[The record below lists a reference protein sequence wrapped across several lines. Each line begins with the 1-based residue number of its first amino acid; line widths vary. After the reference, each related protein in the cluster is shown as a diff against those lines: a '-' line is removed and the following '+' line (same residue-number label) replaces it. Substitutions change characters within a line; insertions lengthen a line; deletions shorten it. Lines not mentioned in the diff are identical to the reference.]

1 MKGLTSFQ
9 STPVGIQLVFDRRP
23 RAVMAVNDSLIMIRR
38 STTHIFRN
46 TDQLLGAFFQ
56 PIMFLVL
63 FAAVFAGAISKALP
77 PGTNYLDFL
86 MPGIIVQ
93 TLAFGST
100 TTAVAICNDL
110 QKGIVDR
117 FRSLP
122 MSSVAVLNGHV
133 AADLLRNTISTL
145 VMLVVGLA
153 IGFRSSASV
162 ADWLAIAGIV
172 LLFTFAFS
180 WLAAI
185 VGLLAASVEAVQWL
199 TFVMVLPLT
208 FASTVFVPTEGMHP
222 ILRTFAENQPIT
234 QVVEAVR
241 ALMLGEP
248 IDNYAWLSIAWSVGI
263 LVVAMPL
270 AAWLFRRRT
279 AS

>member
-1 MKGLTSFQ
+1 VKAR
-9 STPVGIQLVFDRRP
+9 LVFDRRP
-23 RAVMAVNDSLIMIRR
+23 QLVLAVNDSLIMIRR
-38 STTHIFRN
+38 SCTHIVRN

-63 FAAVFAGAISKALP
+63 FAAVFGGAISKALP

-122 MSSVAVLNGHV
+122 MSSLAVLNGHV
-133 AADLLRNTISTL
+133 AADLLRNTISTV
-145 VMLVVGLA
+145 VMLLVGLVL
-153 IGFRSSASV
+153 GFRGSASLT
-162 ADWLAIAGIV
+162 DWLAIVGLI

-185 VGLLAASVEAVQWL
+185 VGVTARSVEAVQWL
-199 TFVMVLPLT
+199 TFVLVFPLT
-208 FASTVFVPTEGMHP
+208 FASTVFVPAEGMHP
-222 ILRTFAENQPIT
+222 ILRLFAENQPIT

-241 ALMLGEP
+241 ALMLGQP
-248 IDNYAWLSIAWSVGI
+248 IGNYGWLSVAWSLGI
-263 LVVAMPL
+263 LIVAMPL
-270 AAWLFRRRT
+270 AAWLFRKRT
-279 AS
+279 SS

>member
-1 MKGLTSFQ
+1 MAAKLE
-9 STPVGIQLVFDRRP
+9 FDRRP
-23 RAVMAVNDSLIMIRR
+23 AALLAVNDSLIMIRR
-38 STTHIFRN
+38 SCTHIIRN

-63 FAAVFAGAISKALP
+63 FAAVFGGAISKALP

-110 QKGIVDR
+110 QKGIIDR

-122 MSSVAVLNGHV
+122 MSSLAVLNGHV
-133 AADLLRNTISTL
+133 AADLLRNTISTV
-145 VMLVVGLA
+145 VMLIVGLI
-153 IGFRSSASV
+153 IGFRSNASV
-162 ADWLAIAGIV
+162 TDWLAITGLV
-172 LLFTFAFS
+172 LLFTLAFS
-180 WLAAI
+180 WLSAI
-185 VGLLAASVEAVQWL
+185 VGLVARSVEAVQWL
-199 TFVMVLPLT
+199 TFVMVFPLT
-208 FASTVFVPTEGMHP
+208 FASTAYVPAEGMNE
-222 ILRTFAENQPIT
+222 ILKVFAVNQPLT

-248 IDNYAWLSIAWSVGI
+248 IGNYGWLSVGWSLAI

-270 AAWLFRRRT
+270 ASWLFRRRT
-279 AS
+279 SS